1 MNHSLQEK
9 TSLDGIMYIVLRDA
23 VTNEIKEY
31 HEIHNIVCDRGKNVI
46 AARLNGET
54 TYTGIINYLAVG
66 TGAASP
72 ASTDTQLVTELA
84 RTTVSSNSRVN
95 NIATISFFFNSA
107 SGNGTLTEAGAYID
121 GTGSPNSGQL
131 FDHVSLPSIVKTSA
145 DTLTITLVGTVL

>member
-1 MNHSLQEK
+1 MKHSLNEIS
-9 TSLDGIMYIVLRDA
+9 TIDGVMVFELRDS
-23 VTNEIKEY
+23 VTGKLKER
-31 HEIHNIVCDRGKNVI
+31 HEIHNVVCDRGKNVL

-66 TGAASP
+66 TGAATP

-95 NIATISFFFNSA
+95 NIATVTFFFNSA
-107 SGNGTLTEAGAYID
+107 SANGTLTEAGAFID
-121 GTGSPNSGQL
+121 GTASANSGQL

-145 DTLTITLVGTVL
+145 ETLTITLVATVL

>member
-1 MNHSLQEK
+1 MNHSIA
-9 TSLDGIMYIVLRDA
+9 DGVSIDGVMLFELRDA
-23 VTNEIKEY
+23 TTGKLKQSY
-31 HEIHNIVCDRGKNVI
+31 KIHNVVCDRGKNVI

-54 TYTGIINYLAVG
+54 TYTGIINYMAVG

-95 NIATISFFFNSA
+95 NVSTITFFFNSA
-107 SGNGTLTEAGAYID
+107 SANGTLTEAGAYID
-121 GTGSPNSGQL
+121 GTASANSGQF

-145 DTLTITLVGTVL
+145 DTLTITLVATVL